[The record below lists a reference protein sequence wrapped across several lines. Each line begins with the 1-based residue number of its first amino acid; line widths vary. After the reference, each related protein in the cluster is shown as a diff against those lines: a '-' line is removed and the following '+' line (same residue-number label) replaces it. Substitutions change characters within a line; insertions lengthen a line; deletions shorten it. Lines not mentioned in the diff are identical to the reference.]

1 MNAFQI
7 TQEIE
12 APVDRVF
19 QKATAFSEFPNF
31 IDGITK
37 IEWLTEGEI
46 GRGAKFRET
55 RRIFGKEA
63 SEVMTITEWEPPALY
78 VTSASGSGCVY
89 RTEFRFTASDG
100 RSRIDMTFSATPQNW
115 MAKLLARMMAPMIK
129 QCKAAAEA
137 DLRDIKAVA
146 EARS

>member
-1 MNAFQI
+1 MSSFQISQEIDAPIDRAFQ
-7 TQEIE
+7 T
-12 APVDRVF
+12 
-19 QKATAFSEFPNF
+19 ATAFSEFPNF

-78 VTSASGSGCVY
+78 VTSAAGSGCVY
-89 RTEFRFTASDG
+89 RTEFRFTTSG
-100 RSRIDMTFSATPQNW
+100 GGSRIDMTFSATPQNW
-115 MAKLLARMMAPMIK
+115 MAKLLASMMAPMIK

-137 DLRDIKAVA
+137 DLRDIKAAA
-146 EARS
+146 EARA